1 MKKLFLL
8 ASVLFL
14 TASSAEAKRIVSQS
28 PFITYT
34 LEYLGLSDSIVGVSR
49 YDFLDLPQT
58 GGIIDPDS
66 AAIAALDPDII
77 LTSNWTD
84 PKTLRNVTP
93 DGTKALVLYGFEGMK
108 EVEKSL
114 RVLTKELDVPGG
126 KAKADA
132 FPSAWRSEA
141 RKVCGGGRRV
151 LILSSCVGSP
161 FSFGRRTY
169 LFDLFT
175 EAGFRVVE
183 DHETIRHMNPSEP
196 IKTISGLVSR
206 TRPEIVFVLHD
217 ADHGCAVNLDIP
229 DVELIELD
237 GNHFVYPAPILLKG
251 LKDLQDIFSADNR
264 KAS

>member
-1 MKKLFLL
+1 MKKLFFFLL
-8 ASVLFL
+8 MLLVSVDAS
-14 TASSAEAKRIVSQS
+14 AKGRLISQS
-28 PFITYT
+28 PFITYM
-34 LEYLGLSDSIVGVSR
+34 LRYLGADDAIVGVSR
-49 YDFLDLPQT
+49 YDFLALPKT

-93 DGTKALVLYGFEGMK
+93 DGSKSLVLYGFEGMK

-114 RVLTKELDVPGG
+114 RVLAKEFDVPGG

-141 RKVCGGGRRV
+141 RKVHGGGRRV

-196 IKTISGLVSR
+196 IKTISELVSR

-217 ADHGCAVNLDIP
+217 ADHGCAVSLDIP
-229 DVELIELD
+229 DVEVIELD

-251 LKDLQDIFSADNR
+251 LRDLQDIFSADNR

>member
-1 MKKLFLL
+1 MKKLFFFLL
-8 ASVLFL
+8 MLLVSVDAS
-14 TASSAEAKRIVSQS
+14 AKGRLISQS
-28 PFITYT
+28 PFITYM
-34 LEYLGLSDSIVGVSR
+34 LRYLGADDAIVGVSR
-49 YDFLDLPQT
+49 YDFLALPKT

-66 AAIAALDPDII
+66 AAIAALDPDIV

-93 DGTKALVLYGFEGMK
+93 DGSKSLVLYGFEGMK

-114 RVLTKELDVPGG
+114 RVLAKEFDVPGG

-141 RKVCGGGRRV
+141 RKVHGGGRRV

>member
-1 MKKLFLL
+1 
-8 ASVLFL
+8 
-14 TASSAEAKRIVSQS
+14 
-28 PFITYT
+28 
-34 LEYLGLSDSIVGVSR
+34 VGVSR

-183 DHETIRHMNPSEP
+183 DHETIRHMNAEQKALDALPHALFRKIIDFDEGRKIGVERAERLSA
-196 IKTISGLVSR
+196 
-206 TRPEIVFVLHD
+206 RPFVLHD